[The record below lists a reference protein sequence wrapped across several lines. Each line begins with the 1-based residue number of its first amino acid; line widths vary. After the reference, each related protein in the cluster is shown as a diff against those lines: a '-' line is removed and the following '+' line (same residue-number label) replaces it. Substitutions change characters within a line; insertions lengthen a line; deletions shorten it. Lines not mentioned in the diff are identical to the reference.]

1 MLGLCYWFLIL
12 LLEWIEENPT
22 IQVKT
27 NDSDVKI
34 SNEPSV
40 KKDEY
45 EKVLAKTEPP
55 ITSLAEFI
63 SINKPN
69 AAGGCDQQQDEGM

>member
-1 MLGLCYWFLIL
+1 M
-12 LLEWIEENPT
+12 
-22 IQVKT
+22 KT

-40 KKDEY
+40 KKDEC
-45 EKVLAKTEPP
+45 EKVPAKTEPP
-55 ITSLAEFI
+55 ITSLLAEFI

-69 AAGGCDQQQDEGM
+69 AAGGCDQQLDEGM